1 MTVNVKRLLKYLV
14 ITLGTG
20 ALSALASGGFE
31 KYADLKKPPL
41 SPPDAVFPVVWTVLY
56 VLMAVSAYV
65 ISGSTEIGE
74 RSKALTVFYI
84 QLAVNFMWS
93 VIFFRFGLFG
103 AAAVWLFMLIIW
115 IISMLREFAKLD
127 KTAAR
132 LQIFYLIWCI
142 FALYLNIGVFILNK

>member
-31 KYADLKKPPL
+31 KYAALKKPPL

-56 VLMAVSAYV
+56 VLMAVSAY
-65 ISGSTEIGE
+65 IINGSTEVKE

-132 LQIFYLIWCI
+132 LQIFYLIWCV

>member
-41 SPPDAVFPVVWTVLY
+41 SLPDAVFPVVWTVLY
-56 VLMAVSAYV
+56 VLMAVSAY
-65 ISGSTEIGE
+65 IINGSTEVKE

-132 LQIFYLIWCI
+132 LQIFYLIWCV